1 MIRALRRKLQRSRYY
16 AAWKQLGALPDY
28 WYWRLRGK
36 PVRSPHYVKQQTV
49 KQYAREFDLHVLVEA
64 GTYFG
69 EMVQATRQ
77 QFREIYSVELED
89 WLFERARQAFARYPH
104 VHILHGN
111 SEVLVPQI
119 VAQLQEPALFWLDAG
134 YYGFADAKGNPDRI
148 VIELSAIFAHPI
160 SGHVVLIDDAR
171 GFSGQNGAGSIADLR
186 LLVAEKAPGRTLE
199 VRDDIIRIHQP
210 KQIPR
215 LF

>member
-1 MIRALRRKLQRSRYY
+1 MMRALRRKLQHTRFYG
-16 AAWKQLGALPDY
+16 AWKRFGALPDY

-49 KQYAREFDLHVLVEA
+49 KQYARLFGLDVLVEA

-69 EMVQATRQ
+69 EMVYATRRL
-77 QFREIYSVELED
+77 FREIYSVELEA
-89 WLFERARQAFARYPH
+89 WLFARAQKEFAAFPH
-104 VHILHGN
+104 IHILHGN

-119 VAQLQEPALFWLDAG
+119 AAQLGGPALFWLDAG

-148 VIELSAIFAHPI
+148 VIELQAIFA
-160 SGHVVLIDDAR
+160 SAYDHVVLIDDAR
-171 GFSGQNGAGSIADLR
+171 GFSGRNGAASIEDLR
-186 LLVAEKAPGRTLE
+186 GLVARQAPGRTLE
-199 VRDDIIRIHQP
+199 VRDDIVRIHRP
-210 KQIPR
+210 REVPR

>member
-1 MIRALRRKLQRSRYY
+1 MIRALRRTLQRSRYY
-16 AAWKQLGALPDY
+16 GAWKQLGALPDY

-49 KQYAREFDLHVLVEA
+49 KQYAREFDLHLLVEA

-89 WLFERARQAFARYPH
+89 WLFERAREKFAPYPH
-104 VHILHGN
+104 IHMLHGN

-119 VAQLQEPALFWLDAG
+119 VSQLNEPALFWLDAG
-134 YYGFADAKGNPDRI
+134 YYGFAGAVGNPDRI
-148 VIELSAIFAHPI
+148 IVELTAILTHRI
-160 SGHVVLIDDAR
+160 SDHVVLIDDAR
-171 GFSGQNGAGSIADLR
+171 AFTGKNGAASLEDMKE
-186 LLVAEKAPGRTLE
+186 LVRQKAPGRVTE
-199 VRDDIIRIHQP
+199 VRDDIVRIHQLRS
-210 KQIPR
+210 IPP